1 MEAVFRD
8 TMDRYKPTSASMR
21 SLLLLILSS
30 LMIISL
36 QGVSAQDSDNG
47 NVTAEEDS
55 ENARVVDGG
64 ALKFEHLFPLFLM
77 LILAFLVWRYMVPS
91 ALSSLQVAFEIDD
104 GLMEVHRLTRNR
116 VDARELLRLPKVG
129 LGILAYMMAISGVLL
144 LIAELIFNPSTYLEM
159 NVIAMAGLILIPVF
173 FSPLVTLNAQLEQLR
188 GNSMKK
194 KSPMAALVKRL
205 LTLSALVAA
214 TGAVLWYSIQLN
226 GIITPLWFSYALLV
240 FMGPTILAYGRIM
253 GASWNMLLLS
263 KARTLLKKQTPI
275 DPDPPNFVKQISAI
289 ILLLFLLTMPVAAMN
304 GIITVLYVMLDEPA
318 NSEDILN
325 YGGLLGHS
333 LYQWAIQDGA
343 VQEVLRQWVNVK
355 DMAGFLAV
363 YLSLNVAIV
372 GLAFIFEL
380 TGNLF
385 LGGQTFGGIGGVL
398 LASPREIRSEEP
410 SQAKLLYFAFAGF
423 SGYTVMLLI
432 MICYKEF
439 SNFMPF
445 TGWMN
450 EQGFGEDI
458 ILQGTWLFIAVGQA
472 IFLLTWILSIVRFTP
487 LKRLR
492 FDLNPDERREGA
504 IKSGGGS
511 QLADFVDKAAN
522 REDIDALR
530 RFQRENVSGV
540 DESIVRLEK
549 LRASM
554 LEHAIRGLWPK
565 ALEEAR
571 KVLAV
576 LGGEDDEARM
586 IMAIGHIACRRI
598 DASREALHGLE
609 QEDGYDEPE
618 LIAFLLEWMD
628 PWNGKVSE
636 DDIWDW
642 ENNPCVDH
650 VKFLN
655 DRFRTWSADVDEMN
669 THTDNLTAVGDLGSI
684 ALLRAQNRSEEA
696 LDIAVELIKRDPL
709 FPRARIAAALC
720 LLDLNDWHGARD
732 ITIELLESDSLDP
745 RVHALALVMGML
757 NKDVD
762 EMEVRLVDG
771 DRNEGRRWIEAAPCN
786 PTAALL
792 VKGGADEAINANVFI
807 AASEAVKNRI
817 TPRYRPSG
825 LWVAFNWLVLMPMWA
840 VVGIFAAE
848 EVGTQAGMG
857 IGLSL
862 AALHVFSIRFR
873 ANARKEIK
881 FRDQKGMIRYAKRL
895 RRGGAKLSAENMP
908 VGNHLLMNGLLLSV
922 NGNVFDIGYPA
933 WLFHRIDIEKDK
945 VVKGRL
951 NKIAKRM
958 RKGTKPRLQRLGKGW
973 WLKHERERGRDLPVL
988 EEIIGP
994 PAYRGRNQHI
1004 ASKKAGVSAI
1014 ASGLGRG
1021 RSEMMRRAL
1030 TKAEMKKKG
1039 MPLNTRK
1046 SERRPMNNRNQGGR
1060 NSSDDGI
1067 NFR

>member
-1 MEAVFRD
+1 MEAVFRN
-8 TMDRYKPTSASMR
+8 TMDRRKPTSAGYR
-21 SLLLLILSS
+21 TLLLILLSALVVLTS
-30 LMIISL
+30 H
-36 QGVSAQDSDNG
+36 GVSAQDGG
-47 NVTAEEDS
+47 NETAVEDDG
-55 ENARVVDGG
+55 NAKVVDGG
-64 ALKFEHLFPLFLM
+64 ALKFEHLYPLFLM

-104 GLMEVHRLTRNR
+104 GLMEVHRLTKNR

-129 LGILAYMMAISGVLL
+129 FGILAYMMAISGVLL
-144 LIAELIFNPSTYLEM
+144 LIAELIFNPSIYLEM
-159 NVIAMAGLILIPVF
+159 NVLVMAGLILIPVI

-188 GNSMKK
+188 GNSTKK
-194 KSPMAALVKRL
+194 KSPLSALIKRL

-214 TGAVLWYSIQLN
+214 TGAVLWYSIQLH

-253 GASWNMLLLS
+253 GASWNMLMLS

-275 DPDPPNFVKQISAI
+275 DPDPPTLMKQVGAI
-289 ILLLFLLTMPVAAMN
+289 ILLLFLLTMPLAAMN

-318 NSEDILN
+318 NSEEILN

-343 VQEVLRQWVNVK
+343 VQEVLRQWVDVK

-439 SNFMPF
+439 SHFMPF

-450 EQGFGEDI
+450 EQGFGEEI
-458 ILQGTWLFIAVGQA
+458 ILQGTWLFIAVGQV

-511 QLADFVDKAAN
+511 QLTDYVDKAAN

-530 RFQRENVSGV
+530 RFQREKVKGI

-576 LGGEDDEARM
+576 LGGDDDEARM
-586 IMAIGHIACRRI
+586 IMAVGHMACRRL
-598 DASREALHGLE
+598 DAAREALHGLE

-618 LIAFLLEWMD
+618 LIGFLLEWMD

-642 ENNPCVDH
+642 ENNPCIDH

-655 DRFRTWSADVDEMN
+655 DRFRTWSADIDEMN
-669 THTDNLTAVGDLGSI
+669 SHTDNLTAVGDLGSI
-684 ALLRAQNRSEEA
+684 AMLRAQNRSEEA

-732 ITIELLESDSLDP
+732 ITVELLESDALDP
-745 RVHALALVMGML
+745 RVHALALTMGML
-757 NKDVD
+757 NKDID
-762 EMEVRLVDG
+762 EMEVRLIDG
-771 DRNEGRRWIEAAPCN
+771 DRNEGRRWIEASPCN

-792 VKGGADEAINANVFI
+792 VKGGVDEAINANVFI

-817 TPRYRPSG
+817 TPRYRASR
-825 LWVAFNWLVLMPMWA
+825 LWVAFNWLVLMPTWA
-840 VVGIFAAE
+840 VIGIFAAE
-848 EVGTQAGMG
+848 EVGTQVGMG
-857 IGLSL
+857 IGISL
-862 AALHVFSIRFR
+862 AALHLFSIRFR
-873 ANARKEIK
+873 SNARKEIK
-881 FRDQKGMIRYAKRL
+881 FRDQKGMISYARRL
-895 RRGGAKLSAENMP
+895 RRGGAKLTEDNIP
-908 VGNHLLMNGLLLSV
+908 VANHLLLNGLLVSV

-933 WLFHRIDIEKDK
+933 WLFDRFDIEKEK

-951 NKIAKRM
+951 NKVAKRM
-958 RKGTKPRLQRLGKGW
+958 RKGEKPRYQRLGKGW
-973 WLKHERERGRDLPVL
+973 WVKHERERGRDLPVL

-1004 ASKKAGVSAI
+1004 AMKKSGVSSLAGSMSRAGNQRRPLSRDEMRTRSI
-1014 ASGLGRG
+1014 PHNTR
-1021 RSEMMRRAL
+1021 RSERQPVQRRQQ
-1030 TKAEMKKKG
+1030 
-1039 MPLNTRK
+1039 
-1046 SERRPMNNRNQGGR
+1046 QGGG
-1060 NSSDDGI
+1060 SLSDGGMD
-1067 NFR
+1067 FR